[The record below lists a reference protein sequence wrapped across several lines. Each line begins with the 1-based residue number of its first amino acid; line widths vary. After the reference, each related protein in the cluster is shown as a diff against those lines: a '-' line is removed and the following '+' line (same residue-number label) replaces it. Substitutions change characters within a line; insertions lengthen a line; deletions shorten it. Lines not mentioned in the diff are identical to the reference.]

1 MPGQTIPF
9 ADLENRLHR
18 MPVLADVHPLVP
30 LALPEGT
37 RIVSDSAELLAELDS
52 PQLHRESNLLLL
64 ETKSP
69 LAQRLPV
76 VLCQQLPSLALLNE
90 RLPFNLAYARRH
102 LLRTI
107 DLAAHISQDVA
118 CDMAYHMADVIVFY
132 LVDGLSY
139 WDVGNWPFDVQP
151 CFVDGPSVTYRFIE
165 GDEKQ
170 INELVGFPGIIG
182 RPPLAERL
190 YGLGYQQARGY
201 SYWDRENII
210 ADYMFRGV
218 SLTRIS
224 SFEGLVALLREAPLQ
239 PPTFIQIVQEGLDGL
254 AHHRRELRPAEIEAA
269 IDKIRIDVSML
280 VDWLKASG
288 YSATIYLTADHG
300 ILWRTEHPFRP
311 LLYSGERQPRYARV
325 TTSQDAPAQ
334 VTRFLAGNV
343 SYDLFHYP
351 YLAKDIKSNDSGVH
365 GGLSAQESIVPLVK
379 IRG

>member
-37 RIVSDSAELLAELDS
+37 RIVSDSVELLAELDS

-76 VLCQQLPSLALLNE
+76 VDCHQLPSLALLNE

-118 CDMAYHMADVIVFY
+118 FDMAHHMADVIVFY

-139 WDVGNWPFDVQP
+139 WDVGNWSFDVQP
-151 CFVDGPSVTYRFIE
+151 CFVDGPSVTYRFVEE
-165 GDEKQ
+165 GGKKV
-170 INELVGFPGIIG
+170 NELVGFPGIIG

-190 YGLGYQQARGY
+190 YGLGYRQARGY

-224 SFEGLVALLREAPLQ
+224 SFEGLVTLLREAPLQ

-254 AHHRRELRPAEIEAA
+254 AHHRRELRRAEIEAA
-269 IDKIRIDVSML
+269 IDKIRIDVSKL

-288 YSATIYLTADHG
+288 YSATVYLTADHG

-325 TTSQDAPAQ
+325 TTSQDPPAQ

>member
-1 MPGQTIPF
+1 MPIQTIPF

-37 RIVSDSAELLAELDS
+37 RIVSDSVELLAELDS
-52 PQLHRESNLLLL
+52 PHLHHESNLLLL

-76 VLCQQLPSLALLNE
+76 VGCYQLPSLALLNE

-102 LLRTI
+102 LLRTV
-107 DLAAHISQDVA
+107 DLAGHISQDVTR
-118 CDMAYHMADVIVFY
+118 DMAHHMADVIVFY

-139 WDVGNWPFDVQP
+139 WDVGNWPFDIQP

-170 INELVGFPGIIG
+170 VNELVGFPGIMG

-190 YGLGYQQARGY
+190 YGLGYRQARGY

-224 SFEGLVALLREAPLQ
+224 SFEGLVALLRESPLQ

-254 AHHRRELRPAEIEAA
+254 AHHRRELRRAEIEAA

-280 VDWLKASG
+280 VDWLKVSG
-288 YSATIYLTADHG
+288 YSVTVYLTADHG

-325 TTSQDAPAQ
+325 TTSQDPPAQ